1 MHDAI
6 TDAPSSRHPARILQ
20 SYKRLGYQF
29 FDCFTREGLRIGIA
43 ARSFT
48 HAKNHADRISR
59 NGKVRIVRIREVTVP
74 DEAADR
80 RRPYRPTDPPM
91 DPD

>member
-29 FDCFTREGLRIGIA
+29 FDCFTREGVRIGIA

-59 NGKVRIVRIREVTVP
+59 NGRVHIVRIREVTLVETP
-74 DEAADR
+74 ADYVR
-80 RRPYRPTDPPM
+80 KYRPTDPPA